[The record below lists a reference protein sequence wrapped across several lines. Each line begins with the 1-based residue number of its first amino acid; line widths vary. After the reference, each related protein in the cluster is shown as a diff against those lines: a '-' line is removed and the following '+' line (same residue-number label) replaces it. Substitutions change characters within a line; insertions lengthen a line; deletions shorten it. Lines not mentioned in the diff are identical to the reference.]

1 LIAKKGKVK
10 KLLIG
15 HFSSKYHDLAEFETE
30 SKGVFDNTEIALEGV
45 TYQV

>member
-1 LIAKKGKVK
+1 VK

-15 HFSSKYHDLAEFETE
+15 HFSSKYHELDEFEKE
-30 SKGVFDNTEIALEGV
+30 ARGVFENTEIALEGV